1 MINSLTV
8 RRVTAI
14 GLALVMGIALPVMTY
29 GNDGKKQFKQAMKF
43 EQNKQWDEAARHYAL
58 AAAEEPSNVEY
69 SMHLQRALVNAALML
84 VDRGDKLVEQKDYNA
99 AYQAYRQAYSFDP
112 TNELALIKMRRMLEV
127 QGLPTN
133 DLPKSGDPTEPSSRP
148 RGTETGL
155 RVSTIGE
162 GSAPAATPIPTG
174 QMPTLT
180 NVANAWVA
188 KRYPHTDLVF
198 RPMSLMAA
206 IEQLAQSMRLNVV
219 FDNLA
224 LTQIKNNNTFS
235 IELRDVTPAKALEII
250 LETNGLMY
258 TQEDTRTIV
267 VASDNPQS
275 RMRYEK
281 QAVKTFYIK
290 NAELDTVKQALAS
303 TIGTKQTV
311 ASKQL
316 NALIVRDT
324 PANLELAQSLI
335 DSLDKSKAEVLID
348 VNLYEVSRNDMLQ
361 LGNQFNVGGSSSA
374 PGNLGFLGGIGQ
386 SGVVVPGL
394 VPRLLTGPAGIALG
408 LPSSSVSFL
417 QDKGKAKLLAA
428 TQVHVLDG
436 EQHSVKIGQRV
447 PIQTASYPFIG
458 GTSPLGTTGT
468 TPSTTTPAGTGSVG
482 STVANTASSLL
493 GFGGGFGIPQIQ
505 YENVGLN
512 IDMTPQVYEEEV
524 QVKMKIESSSIDG
537 STSTLTPTFNQRSM
551 SSVARIRD
559 GQTTMIAGISQSSES
574 KEVKGIPLIGLIPI
588 LGRFFATPNT
598 TNTHSDVVMTVT
610 PHILR
615 RADIREE
622 DHLARDVGPEQNPRR
637 QLTLEQILYI
647 ADQEAAQVNP
657 TAAGNGPAPTKPAAS
672 AANEAGTRLT
682 AASPQPGLNPA
693 AGIVVLPNGA
703 TAVQA
708 VQTAVTPP
716 NAGARP
722 GQQARGNAPVSG
734 VAGVAAKKQ
743 PDDDDDDDDATPPQN
758 NNRGPINVSVRPS
771 SPVATKGQQFIAI
784 VIINGD
790 AEISSATVALTY
802 DPNILEIKA
811 VRDGGLMRSGGATSE
826 PQFSAQAG
834 LLNVQMDRPAGFGG
848 APAHG
853 QLLFIIFDPKGQ
865 GQTTLALTEQTSF
878 RSATGQPIP
887 VRLQSAQVEVK

>member
-1 MINSLTV
+1 
-8 RRVTAI
+8 
-14 GLALVMGIALPVMTY
+14 
-29 GNDGKKQFKQAMKF
+29 
-43 EQNKQWDEAARHYAL
+43 
-58 AAAEEPSNVEY
+58 
-69 SMHLQRALVNAALML
+69 
-84 VDRGDKLVEQKDYNA
+84 
-99 AYQAYRQAYSFDP
+99 
-112 TNELALIKMRRMLEV
+112 
-127 QGLPTN
+127 
-133 DLPKSGDPTEPSSRP
+133 
-148 RGTETGL
+148 
-155 RVSTIGE
+155 
-162 GSAPAATPIPTG
+162 
-174 QMPTLT
+174 
-180 NVANAWVA
+180 
-188 KRYPHTDLVF
+188 
-198 RPMSLMAA
+198 
-206 IEQLAQSMRLNVV
+206 
-219 FDNLA
+219 
-224 LTQIKNNNTFS
+224 
-235 IELRDVTPAKALEII
+235 
-250 LETNGLMY
+250 
-258 TQEDTRTIV
+258 
-267 VASDNPQS
+267 
-275 RMRYEK
+275 
-281 QAVKTFYIK
+281 
-290 NAELDTVKQALAS
+290 
-303 TIGTKQTV
+303 
-311 ASKQL
+311 
-316 NALIVRDT
+316 
-324 PANLELAQSLI
+324 
-335 DSLDKSKAEVLID
+335 
-348 VNLYEVSRNDMLQ
+348 
-361 LGNQFNVGGSSSA
+361 
-374 PGNLGFLGGIGQ
+374 
-386 SGVVVPGL
+386 
-394 VPRLLTGPAGIALG
+394 
-408 LPSSSVSFL
+408 
-417 QDKGKAKLLAA
+417 
-428 TQVHVLDG
+428 
-436 EQHSVKIGQRV
+436 
-447 PIQTASYPFIG
+447 
-458 GTSPLGTTGT
+458 
-468 TPSTTTPAGTGSVG
+468 
-482 STVANTASSLL
+482 
-493 GFGGGFGIPQIQ
+493 
-505 YENVGLN
+505 
-512 IDMTPQVYEEEV
+512 
-524 QVKMKIESSSIDG
+524 
-537 STSTLTPTFNQRSM
+537 M

-559 GQTTMIAGISQSSES
+559 GQTTMIAGISQSTES

-598 TNTHSDVVMTVT
+598 TNQHSDVVMTVT

-802 DPNILEIKA
+802 DPNVLEIKA